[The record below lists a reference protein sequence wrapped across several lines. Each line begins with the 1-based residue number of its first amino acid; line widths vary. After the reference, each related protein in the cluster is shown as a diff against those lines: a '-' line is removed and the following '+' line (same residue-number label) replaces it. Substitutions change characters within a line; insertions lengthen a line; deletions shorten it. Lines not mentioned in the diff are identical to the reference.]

1 MTIPSLNIRRIRVV
15 GALSCD
21 LNFTRGLNIILATSN
36 MEDPRS
42 TNKAGKTAL
51 VELIRHGFGN
61 EQEKSKYHFAPIHDQ
76 IDSLWFEIEV
86 NGEVLTIERSLQQ
99 LSASIRIREGSIVPN
114 IEKTP
119 ASVIALDD
127 LSEFLLGTLDIPV
140 VSVKTAEGALTP
152 LSFKLLARTFILHQ
166 RYSYGGVLNEVQPE
180 TRKADVIGFI
190 TGAISLKR
198 FEIEQ
203 QLAQIQSDTKEQEAY
218 YNSVRAFLS
227 KHNIPSIIEA
237 AGRVQVAE
245 EELGKAKEAQ
255 YNLQQRIKEATEN
268 EQENRKGRIA
278 ALRTEMLNIEEGSAR
293 IERALFG
300 LQQEEERIREV
311 LSSLIQDRQKSER
324 LQVSSTILSSVEFS
338 ICPRCLLDITPEMKT
353 REQHAR
359 CSLCARPLRTNSD
372 APPKSMPRTDDI
384 NTQIDEAEAVLKSVK
399 SEREELQN
407 RQRQLEQQ
415 RNDIGRVLDD
425 ESRAYVSPAVDMLL
439 EQANTIALKEAAL
452 THARNLLEQAGAL
465 ESIRTELEALREKH
479 AALEDALRD
488 ARVAR
493 RARLEALR
501 RIYENI
507 LRELDFPGFE
517 SCRIDPHSLMPYING
532 SLYIH
537 QGIAY
542 TGLAVIAYHLAL
554 LELSL
559 QEKTYF
565 PRLLIIDSP
574 AVGDLNEKSHDKLLT
589 YLSRL
594 ASRENELVDAG
605 EADEARWQII
615 LTERRII
622 PELLPYRKAVISG
635 TPEKMLL
642 RRKGHRNFS
651 PTDSLAD
658 TSNLG

>member
-1 MTIPSLNIRRIRVV
+1 MATPSLSIRRVRVD

-21 LNFTRGLNIILATSN
+21 LGFTRGLNVVLATSN
-36 MEDPRS
+36 RADPRS

-61 EQEKSKYHFAPIHDQ
+61 DQDKNKYHFAPIQ
-76 IDSLWFEIEV
+76 SEIDTLWLEIEA
-86 NGEVLTIERSLQQ
+86 NGEILTIERSLQQ
-99 LSASIRIREGSIVPN
+99 LTASVRVREGGIVPN

-119 ASVIALDD
+119 AGVIALDY
-127 LSEFLLGTLDIPV
+127 LSEFLLGALGIPV

-152 LSFKLLARTFILHQ
+152 LSFNLLARTFILHQ
-166 RYSYGGVLNEVQPE
+166 KYSYGGVLNQVQPDS
-180 TRKADVIGFI
+180 RKADVIGFI
-190 TGAISLKR
+190 TGAISLRR

-203 QLAQIQSDTKEQEAY
+203 ELAKVQSDTKGQEAY

-227 KHNIPSIIEA
+227 KNNIPSIVEA
-237 AGRVQVAE
+237 HGRVQLAE
-245 EELGKAKEAQ
+245 EELTRAKGAQ
-255 YNLQQRIKEATEN
+255 YNLQQRIKEATET
-268 EQENRKGRIA
+268 EQEDRKGRIA
-278 ALRTEMLNIEEGSAR
+278 ALRAEMLKVEEDAAKV
-293 IERALFG
+293 ERSLFG

-311 LSSLIQDRQKSER
+311 LSSLVQDRQKSER

-338 ICPRCLLDITPEMKT
+338 ICPRCLLDITPEMKA

-359 CSLCARPLRTNSD
+359 CSLCARPLRTTSD
-372 APPKSMPRTDDI
+372 TPPKSVPRTDDI
-384 NTQIDEAEAVLKSVK
+384 DLQVEEAEAVLGGIIR
-399 SEREELQN
+399 EREELQT
-407 RQRQLEQQ
+407 RQRQLVQR

-452 THARNLLEQAGAL
+452 THTRGLLEQAEAL
-465 ESIRTELEALREKH
+465 ENIRTELESLREKQ
-479 AALEDALRD
+479 ARLEDTLRE
-488 ARVAR
+488 ARVPKKG
-493 RARLEALR
+493 RLEALR

-507 LRELDFPGFE
+507 LIELEFPGFE
-517 SCRIDPHSLMPYING
+517 SCRIDTHTLMPYING

-559 QEKTYF
+559 QEKTFF
-565 PRLLIIDSP
+565 PRLLIVDSP
-574 AVGDLNEKSHDKLLT
+574 AVGDLNEKSHDKLLA

-594 ASRENELVDAG
+594 ASKENELVDAG
-605 EADEARWQII
+605 EIDEARWQII

-622 PELLPYRKAVISG
+622 PDLLPYRKAVISG
-635 TPEKMLL
+635 SPEKMLL

-651 PTDSLAD
+651 PVVPPTDS
-658 TSNLG
+658 SSHR